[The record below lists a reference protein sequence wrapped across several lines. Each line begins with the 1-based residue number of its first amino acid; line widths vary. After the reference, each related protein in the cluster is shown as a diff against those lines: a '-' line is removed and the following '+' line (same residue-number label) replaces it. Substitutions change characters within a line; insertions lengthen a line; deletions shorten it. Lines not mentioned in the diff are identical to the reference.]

1 MLGSPAF
8 GLLVL
13 CAALITAAAC
23 KPHSPPYTDEAM
35 RELNQWL
42 DSRRTT
48 PGQLLAEEIAAG
60 RRPVLIQP
68 NPLRG
73 DTVEFMRSLI
83 PVIHKLG
90 LDTLG
95 VFFLE
100 GAEQDAIDAYV
111 LRGEEVPAPEELI
124 IAADASLG
132 YREYRD
138 FITYVRDYNRRGNG
152 ESDSIRLVG
161 LSGEGDTEADFLWMN
176 GDKADGR
183 ISGTSAERPSVIL
196 LHYGPGD
203 GQPGLNA
210 LVEDLRRRRAVR
222 DLTFAFRPAQVS
234 WAEAEDFPDIDIV
247 SASSFPYAGV
257 EPIPDFI
264 TPENIEAAVHS
275 FPDIRMGASRINLII
290 RREARRYRRELRRS
304 MKHTRRNRAG
314 K

>member
-1 MLGSPAF
+1 MLSSPAF
-8 GLLVL
+8 GLLVF
-13 CAALITAAAC
+13 CAVLITAASC
-23 KPHSPPYTDEAM
+23 TPHSPPYTDEAM

-111 LRGEEVPAPEELI
+111 LRGEEAPAPEELI

-161 LSGEGDTEADFLWMN
+161 LSGEGETGADFLWMSADKN
-176 GDKADGR
+176 GGR
-183 ISGTSAERPSVIL
+183 ISETAAEGASVIL
-196 LHYGPGD
+196 LHYGPHD
-203 GQPGLNA
+203 APPRFSR
-210 LVEDLRRRRAVR
+210 LVEDSRRRRAVR

-234 WAEAEDFPDIDIV
+234 WAEAEDFPDIDIAA
-247 SASSFPYAGV
+247 ASSFPYTAV

-264 TPENIEAAVHS
+264 TPENIEAAAHA

-304 MKHTRRNRAG
+304 MRNIRRDRAG